1 MLKSNAINLT
11 AIYIDDTS
19 NSTQP
24 FKPAYS
30 FSLSFYIWKMEIIKA
45 NTLSLSFISLKTKMV
60 KMILKKKMKIKINL
74 SLLI

>member
-45 NTLSLSFISLKTKMV
+45 NTLSLSFISLK
-60 KMILKKKMKIKINL
+60 KMKIKINL